1 MDLWSADV
9 VENRGAMTVN
19 PTRKVLAISAAL
31 LLIAFNSEIDLAGIQ
46 GTGKNAVVRGPI
58 TSFGSI
64 FLDGVEYTTSGANI
78 TIDDQPGSEAQLRAG
93 QIVTIDG
100 TVDDDG
106 TTGTA
111 TTVSFT
117 GNVQGTA
124 TQINTSN
131 NTFVVLGQTVR
142 VTGSTLYDDGIQ
154 PADLTGLL
162 AGTPVEVSGFADAN
176 GDIVASRVDLK
187 PVGSTLQVSGT
198 VAALDTVAHTF
209 RINGLI
215 VDYGT
220 VSIPNSLANGS
231 MVVVQGATLETTG
244 ALLAT
249 RVDPATGLG
258 AAVNDYVDLTG
269 IITNVVSLLEF
280 TLQGQLVVID
290 LNTQLVLNGIPLGLN
305 VEVDVQ
311 GTETAPGVILA
322 KRIVVKSHEQSLLR
336 GVVDSVAVV
345 GNTLS
350 VLGVN
355 VATGPSTE
363 MADKS
368 SQHLR
373 FFGLND
379 VHLGD
384 YVEIHGTQGPNGTV
398 AAATLERLNPQSL
411 SYLQGPASQGTAIS
425 VPLLGVNV
433 GLPSLSVLGV
443 PVATNGQTLVSGLN
457 GLKIDLASLLSQ
469 TPSRVVKV
477 SGTYSG
483 GVLTADHM
491 QIQH

>member
-1 MDLWSADV
+1 
-9 VENRGAMTVN
+9 
-19 PTRKVLAISAAL
+19 
-31 LLIAFNSEIDLAGIQ
+31 
-46 GTGKNAVVRGPI
+46 
-58 TSFGSI
+58 
-64 FLDGVEYTTSGANI
+64 
-78 TIDDQPGSEAQLRAG
+78 
-93 QIVTIDG
+93 
-100 TVDDDG
+100 
-106 TTGTA
+106 
-111 TTVSFT
+111 
-117 GNVQGTA
+117 
-124 TQINTSN
+124 
-131 NTFVVLGQTVR
+131 
-142 VTGSTLYDDGIQ
+142 
-154 PADLTGLL
+154 
-162 AGTPVEVSGFADAN
+162 
-176 GDIVASRVDLK
+176 
-187 PVGSTLQVSGT
+187 
-198 VAALDTVAHTF
+198 
-209 RINGLI
+209 
-215 VDYGT
+215 
-220 VSIPNSLANGS
+220 
-231 MVVVQGATLETTG
+231 VVVQGATLKTTG

-258 AAVNDYVDLTG
+258 AVVNDYVDLTG

-290 LNTQLVLNGIPLGLN
+290 LNTQLVLDGIPLGLN

-322 KRIVVKSHEQSLLR
+322 KRIVVKSQGQSLLS

-373 FFGLND
+373 LFGLND

-384 YVEIHGTQGPNGTV
+384 YVEIHGTQGQNGTV
-398 AAATLERLNPQSL
+398 AAATLERLDPQSR

-443 PVATNGQTLVSGLN
+443 PVATNGQTLMSGLN

-469 TPSRVVKV
+469 APSHVVKV